1 MKIAYFDCV
10 AGASGDM
17 LLGAL
22 LDTGLPEEVLRG
34 MLAGLGLPGFDL
46 RVRRVM
52 KNGIGATK
60 VDVIVDDQAPERHLT
75 DLVEV
80 VAQGALAP
88 KVRDRAITVL
98 TRLGEVEAGI
108 HGVPVDAV
116 HLHELGGLDTIV
128 DVVGVLAGMD
138 ALGIEQ
144 VVVSPVPL
152 GRGTIRTAHGEIP
165 LPAPATLAL
174 LRGAPVTGSEIRSE
188 LVTPTGA
195 ALLTSLA
202 DAYGSIPAMTLTAVG
217 YGAGGRDLPIP
228 NVMRLLIGESAPAA
242 DVPPKVVSV
251 IETNIDDLNPEVYEH
266 VMSRLFKAGALDVF
280 LTPIQMKKNRPA
292 TLLRVICRPAD
303 SGTMTN
309 ILFEE
314 TSTLGV
320 RRHVMER
327 ETLPRT
333 MLEVQTPYG
342 IARVKTARLPDGRIK
357 AAPEYEDCRRLAEAQ
372 GVPLRDVYLAA
383 ELAATTPPTDVA

>member
-1 MKIAYFDCV
+1 MRIAYFDCV

-22 LDTGLPEEVLRG
+22 LDAGLPEGALREG
-34 MLAGLGLPGFDL
+34 LAGLHLPGFGL
-46 RVRRVM
+46 QVRRVM
-52 KNGIGATK
+52 KNGIAATK
-60 VDVIVDDQAPERHLT
+60 VDVIVDDNAPERHLS
-75 DLVEV
+75 DLLAIL
-80 VAQGALAP
+80 AQADLTP
-88 KVRDRAITVL
+88 SVRERAARVL

-108 HGVPVDAV
+108 HGVPVDTV

-128 DVVGVLAGMD
+128 DVAGVLAGVE

-144 VVVSPVPL
+144 VIVSPVPL

-174 LRGAPVTGSEIRSE
+174 LRGAPIAGSEIHSE
-188 LVTPTGA
+188 TVTPTGA
-195 ALLTSLA
+195 ALLTNMA
-202 DAYGSIPAMTLTAVG
+202 NAYGSIPAMTLTAVG

-228 NVMRLLIGESAPAA
+228 NVVRLLIGESAPAA
-242 DVPPKVVSV
+242 DTPPKVVAV
-251 IETNIDDLNPEVYEH
+251 METNIDDLNPEVYEH
-266 VMSRLFKAGALDVF
+266 VMARLFRAGALDVF

-303 SGTMTN
+303 SAAMTS

-320 RRHVMER
+320 RRHLMER

-333 MLEVQTPYG
+333 IREVQTPYG
-342 IARVKTARLPDGRIK
+342 PVRVKMARLPNGRVK
-357 AAPEYEDCRRLAEAQ
+357 AAPEYEDCRRLADAQ
-372 GVPLRDVYLAA
+372 GVPLRDVYFAA
-383 ELAATTPPTDVA
+383 ELEAVTPTEK